1 MRFLR
6 TNTATRVTV
15 GPFLDKTDGVTPEVA
30 LTVTSEKL
38 TLMVD
43 TAGVPTLILD
53 TAPTA
58 SGGANDMVHVTGDD
72 AGFYDLELAAAD
84 VNYLG
89 RAMLALTDAATHCP
103 VFHEFMILPAMI
115 YDAFILGTDTLQA
128 DVTQWLG
135 TAAVTPSVAGV
146 PEVDLTH
153 VAGATTNVAA
163 LATNVDAILTDTADM
178 QPKLGTPAG
187 ASVSADVAAVKVD
200 TAAILV
206 DTGTTL
212 DGRIPAALVGGRMD
226 SNLGAISGSTNG
238 VAALQRSADAIVR
251 CTVGAASTTTNI
263 VTSACA
269 PSGAVAD
276 QFKGRI
282 VIFDANTTTTA
293 LRGQAT
299 DITAS
304 SNAATPELTVTALTT
319 APVSGD
325 TFVIV

>member
-1 MRFLR
+1 MRDITLGETFYHFFTTR
-6 TNTATRVTV
+6 AFAT
-15 GPFLDKTDGVTPEVA
+15 GVPTQLAGTPVLSVLEENNA
-30 LTVTSEKL
+30 TPI
-38 TLMVD
+38 
-43 TAGVPTLILD
+43 TAGVSVSVD
-53 TAPTA
+53 RA
-58 SGGANDMVHVTGDD
+58 SVTGLNQ
-72 AGFYDLELAAAD
+72 ATIVATPGNGYEVGKTYALYVSTGTVGGTSVVGEVVEVFTIQAAAAFTR
-84 VNYLG
+84 LG
-89 RAMLALTDAATHCP
+89 A
-103 VFHEFMILPAMI
+103 
-115 YDAFILGTDTLQA
+115 
-128 DVTQWLG
+128 
-135 TAAVTPSVAGV
+135 
-146 PEVDLTH
+146 
-153 VAGATTNVAA
+153 
-163 LATNVDAILTDTADM
+163 
-178 QPKLGTPAG
+178 PAG
-187 ASVSADVAAVKVD
+187 ASVSADIAAVKVD

-325 TFVIV
+325 AFVIV